1 MTKKST
7 TASSNTPRTGAEWV
21 SLFISILLLAGVIS
35 VVLSLW
41 YNSSNT
47 PARFRVERGAA
58 RNEGGHYYLPIKV
71 INEGDG
77 TGAEVTVEGKHKVN
91 EREETA
97 STTFDFIPARSTVEG
112 ILIFMADPASADV
125 RVVSFQEP

>member
-1 MTKKST
+1 MTKKKT
-7 TASSNTPRTGAEWV
+7 TSSNMPRTGAEWV
-21 SLFISILLLAGVIS
+21 SLIISILLLAGVIGT
-35 VVLSLW
+35 VLALW
-41 YNSSNT
+41 FSSSNT

-71 INEGDG
+71 INEGEE

-97 STTFDFIPARSTVEG
+97 STTFDFIPGHSTAEG
-112 ILIFMADPASADV
+112 ILIFMADPSSADV
-125 RVVSFQEP
+125 RVISYQEP